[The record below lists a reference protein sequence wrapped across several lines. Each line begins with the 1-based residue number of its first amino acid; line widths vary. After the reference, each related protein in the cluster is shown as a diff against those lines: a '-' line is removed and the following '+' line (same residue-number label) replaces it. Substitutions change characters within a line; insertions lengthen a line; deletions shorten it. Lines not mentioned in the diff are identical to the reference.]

1 MPTVPSYGGPQVQQ
15 APLRGGENTT
25 RAVPTA
31 AGSTAS
37 AVGGALTGL
46 GEVGDRIQE
55 RRDLDEAFRVET
67 KVLADYS
74 AFEQN
79 LRKTRR
85 GAAAKD
91 VTNDV
96 DQWWSKL
103 DETYGQDV
111 SPRVKQLTMKSLARA
126 RAQSLESVGRYQMAE
141 EDRAQVQSFNSVN
154 GTEIQNAITN
164 GKPEVIASAKEKIA
178 ASVNAFGATRGW
190 TAEDAAAEKLKWFN
204 MLNIQAVEGMVDA
217 NPKAARAYFEA
228 NRSEID
234 SAHHKRLDD
243 MIERKVTDRAA
254 TENAAKWAALPFE
267 EAINKAN
274 EITDPEE
281 KRKTVA
287 AVKELQSEKNIALQL
302 AERQA
307 SDTVWQLVANN
318 VPLSKLPEAVLSRMN
333 GRERVQV
340 NDYYAA
346 ERRRREAEAKGQ
358 EVKTDPA
365 VYGEV
370 LAALRADPSGTKPEA
385 YKNLSRSD
393 ILALQKHKDS
403 ILRAKEGKAPEVATA
418 EQQMGTYINTM
429 DLKGEKKGAFQ
440 KTAYEAFE
448 QYRAANGKE
457 PNFEERQKIL
467 DRASMQIVTDYG
479 VLWDSKKPFFEAT
492 PEQRAN
498 YVNKTIPESER
509 KAIAEALALEGK
521 PYSLMN
527 VMEKW
532 ERRQLQLQ
540 RSANKGQ

>member
-25 RAVPTA
+25 RAIPTA

-37 AVGGALTGL
+37 ALGGALTGL

-141 EDRAQVQSFNSVN
+141 EDRAQTESFNAVN
-154 GTEIQNAITN
+154 GQEIQRAITDGN
-164 GKPEVIASAKEKIA
+164 PAVIEGAKGKISAA
-178 ASVNAFGATRGW
+178 VDVFGATRGW
-190 TAEDAAAEKLKWFN
+190 SPEQVTQEKQKWTN
-204 MLNIQAVEGMVDA
+204 MLHVQAVTTMIDSD
-217 NPKAARAYFEA
+217 PKAARAYFEA

-234 SAHHKRLDD
+234 SANHARMGKLIDTAVAD
-243 MIERKVTDRAA
+243 SNA

-267 EAINKAN
+267 DAIGKAN
-274 EITDPEE
+274 EIKDPEE
-281 KRKTVA
+281 RKKTVA
-287 AVKELQSEKNIALQL
+287 AVRELQSEKNIAMQL
-302 AERQA
+302 RERQA
-307 SDTVWQLVANN
+307 SDTVWQMVGNN
-318 VPLSKLPEAVLSRMN
+318 VPLNKLPRAVLDQMS

-346 ERRRREAEAKGQ
+346 ERRRREAEAKGV
-358 EVKTDPA
+358 EAKSDPA
-365 VYGEV
+365 VYGKV
-370 LAALRADPSGTKPEA
+370 LDALRADPRGTRPEA
-385 YKNLSRSD
+385 FPGLSRADVRSLQNHRD
-393 ILALQKHKDS
+393 AL
-403 ILRAKEGKAPEVATA
+403 LGAKPGKEAEVAST

-509 KAIAEALALEGK
+509 KTIAEALALEGK

>member
-267 EAINKAN
+267 EAMTKAN

-287 AVKELQSEKNIALQL
+287 AVKELQSEKNIAMQL

-346 ERRRREAEAKGQ
+346 ERRRREAEAKGHDI
-358 EVKTDPA
+358 KTDPT
-365 VYGEV
+365 VYGQV
-370 LAALRADPSGTKPEA
+370 LDLLRADPRGTRPEA
-385 YKNLSRSD
+385 FAGLSRADVRSLQNHRD
-393 ILALQKHKDS
+393 AL
-403 ILRAKEGKAPEVATA
+403 LGAKPGKEAEVAST
-418 EQQMGTYINTM
+418 EQQMGTYLNTM

-440 KTAYEAFE
+440 KAAYDEFEA
-448 QYRAANGKE
+448 YRKATGKE
-457 PNFEERQKIL
+457 PTYEERKKIL
-467 DRASMQIVTDYG
+467 ERLSLPG
-479 VLWDSKKPFFEAT
+479 EVLSGSWYKNDPNMRLFEAT
-492 PEQRAN
+492 PEQRA
-498 YVNKTIPESER
+498 KFAPTIPDTDRAGLSAAFEKRNNR
-509 KAIAEALALEGK
+509 KPTEAELI
-521 PYSLMN
+521 
-527 VMEKW
+527 
-532 ERRQLQLQ
+532 
-540 RSANKGQ
+540 SAFRKLKGIQ